1 MSTPSKTNYFG
12 SKVVPTESNQIS
24 EKKGP
29 IWQFFSQ
36 SNIEKNKAICKL
48 CGGALSL
55 GSDKPKNQTITGLK
69 IHLKSKHQNEFSKF
83 TQILEDVKLSKEKR
97 KRETLAKFPLF
108 LRIFVLSVSVS
119 VFGLRPDVFPVSVS
133 VSA

>member
-1 MSTPSKTNYFG
+1 MGQKLCLL
-12 SKVVPTESNQIS
+12 NQIRFQR
-24 EKKGP
+24 KKVRYGS
-29 IWQFFSQ
+29 FFSQ

-69 IHLKSKHQNEFSKF
+69 IHLKSKHQNEFCKF

-97 KRETLAKFPLF
+97 KRETDCEVIPT
-108 LRIFVLSVSVS
+108 SVQNKKQ
-119 VFGLRPDVFPVSVS
+119 
-133 VSA
+133 

>member
-36 SNIEKNKAICKL
+36 SNIEKNKAICKF
-48 CGGALSL
+48 
-55 GSDKPKNQTITGLK
+55 K
-69 IHLKSKHQNEFSKF
+69 
-83 TQILEDVKLSKEKR
+83 KLAYLV
-97 KRETLAKFPLF
+97 T
-108 LRIFVLSVSVS
+108 
-119 VFGLRPDVFPVSVS
+119 
-133 VSA
+133 

>member
-29 IWQFFSQ
+29 IWQFFF
-36 SNIEKNKAICKL
+36 
-48 CGGALSL
+48 
-55 GSDKPKNQTITGLK
+55 TI
-69 IHLKSKHQNEFSKF
+69 KH
-83 TQILEDVKLSKEKR
+83 R
-97 KRETLAKFPLF
+97 KKTLF

-119 VFGLRPDVFPVSVS
+119 VFGLRPDIFPVSVS

>member
-55 GSDKPKNQTITGLK
+55 GSDKLKNQTITGLK

-97 KRETLAKFPLF
+97 KRETDSEVIPTSVQNKKQKIDLF
-108 LRIFVLSVSVS
+108 QQTLPKYVIRNIEL
-119 VFGLRPDVFPVSVS
+119 
-133 VSA
+133 